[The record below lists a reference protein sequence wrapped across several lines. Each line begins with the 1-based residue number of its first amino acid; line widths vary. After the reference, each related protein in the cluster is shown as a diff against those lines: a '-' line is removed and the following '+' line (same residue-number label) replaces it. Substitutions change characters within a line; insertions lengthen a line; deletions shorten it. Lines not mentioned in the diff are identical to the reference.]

1 MKSFFTSI
9 LVLSAAVSMALADSA
24 PAPHSCGEYCR
35 FTFCPDQPY
44 LSLGTP
50 DTAISN
56 AICDKY
62 HKIYVGHVDSTGE
75 ACVEEHKGCTPIS
88 HYYPSG
94 LLQKFSPSFWKS
106 FGLYYHDLS
115 GVGHETPQQN
125 QASFLHGKCF
135 VLPLTAY
142 QVLSG
147 PYGNVIDNVH
157 PTNPHVDCVAFSVY

>member
-1 MKSFFTSI
+1 MNSLFTSI
-9 LVLSAAVSMALADSA
+9 LILSAAVSMAFAN
-24 PAPHSCGEYCR
+24 PGPSCGDSCR
-35 FTFCPDQPY
+35 FTFCPSQSY

-75 ACVEEHKGCTPIS
+75 AFVEKHGGFTPIS
-88 HYYPSG
+88 QWSPPG
-94 LLQKFSPSFWKS
+94 LLQHFTPSFWKS
-106 FGLYYHDLS
+106 FGLKYNDLS

-125 QASFLHGKCF
+125 QGFLHGKCF

-157 PTNPHVDCVAFSVY
+157 PTNPYAENVAFNLH